1 MFTKAAVT
9 SAIRKL
15 KSNLSSGSDILPPQ
29 APLLFKRICN
39 SIAGPL
45 AMMITQ
51 MMSVSAVPDDWKA
64 AIFVPVYKKALRP
77 MLLITDPPH

>member
-1 MFTKAAVT
+1 MFSKAAVT

-15 KSNLSSGSDILPPQ
+15 KSNLSSGPDGLPPQ
-29 APLLFKRICN
+29 LFKRSCS

-45 AMMITQ
+45 AMMFTQ

-64 AIFVPVYKKALRP
+64 AIIVPVYKKGLVSDVA
-77 MLLITDPPH
+77 ITDPSH